1 MKGMTRTAVAGALSL
16 TLAAA
21 FSARADA
28 QAPGDVSVATA
39 QSITI
44 ALAAAGSAAP
54 SGGEVVLTAD
64 GDNTVVAIQLKEAPA
79 GTEMAGFLVLGSCAD
94 TGEVIA
100 RLGPV
105 EVGTTG
111 EGTLRAELPI
121 DLATL
126 ASTPVAVEVRAADQ
140 AEDSALACGEH
151 GAADVAP
158 SSPAAS
164 IPANAPAPPP
174 LPDPRR

>member
-28 QAPGDVSVATA
+28 QTPGDVSVATA

-44 ALAAAGSAAP
+44 ALATAGSAAP

-64 GDNTVVAIQLKEAPA
+64 GDNTLVAIQLNEAPA
-79 GTEMAGFLVLGSCAD
+79 DTEMAGFLVLGNCED

-126 ASTPVAVEVRAADQ
+126 ASTSVAVEVRAADQ
-140 AEDSALACGEH
+140 AEESAVACGEH

-158 SSPAAS
+158 SAAS
-164 IPANAPAPPP
+164 VPGDAPAPPP
-174 LPDPRR
+174 LPDPQR